1 MMPPFSAAQE
11 SLESLQSVVLD
22 TNIFVAAGFNPGS
35 HAARILKAVRAG
47 EVRMVWHETTRREI
61 RYVLGRI
68 PPLHGFSVEDLFR
81 RETEYRHPIYPE
93 AYRMVPD
100 PDDRKFIALAHAS
113 GSVLV
118 SRDEHLLQQR
128 ARTDVPILTA
138 SEYWRRY
145 RSPGA

>member
-1 MMPPFSAAQE
+1 MPTFSASQE
-11 SLESLQSVVLD
+11 RPDSLKTVVLD

-35 HAARILKAVRAG
+35 HAARILHVVRG
-47 EVRMVWHETTRREI
+47 GDVRMVWHETTRREI

-81 RETEYRHPIYPE
+81 RETEYRQLIHPE
-93 AYRMVPD
+93 QYRMVPD

-113 GSVLV
+113 GAVLI

-128 ARTDVPILTA
+128 AQTDVPILTA